1 MIGGWPLTGRVEE
14 LRLTTEAIG
23 GSADRAGIVL
33 AGAAGVGKTRLATEA
48 LTWARA
54 HGFRTRWV
62 VATASARALPLGPFS
77 DLPGGLGPDPTG
89 RVQRVIES
97 LADGGRGQ
105 RRVLGVDDAHLL
117 DDMSAFVVQQLVM
130 RRKATVVV
138 TVRSG
143 APAPD
148 AVTAL
153 WKDRHLERLELQA
166 LSLEETHGLL
176 EAALSGQVDSDSA
189 RRLWEL
195 TRGNILFLSQ
205 LVADEVSADRM
216 KQCAQVWIW
225 EGNPVVSPSLSELV
239 DARMGRLSGSVGDV
253 VDCLS
258 VCEPLEVEVLSRL
271 TDPTAVEQ
279 AEEQSLVTVEH
290 DGAERRVRLA
300 HPLFGEVR
308 RSRSS
313 DMRLCRLRGR
323 VAHQLA
329 SAGDRD
335 SRAVLRRAVLA
346 LDSDEAPDPD
356 LLVDGSRAAMQ
367 FYDPTLAGTLATAAS
382 AAGGGVAA
390 RLAHAMTLVLL
401 GRAGDAEAVLA
412 RLDSDAPVGPDGV
425 RVTALRASNLVWML
439 GEPERAVRVLDS
451 GERRAGRRGADA
463 ACRAA
468 RASVHAVQGRFE
480 AAAAE
485 AASAL
490 TSSEL
495 SGFHAIMAVGV
506 QVLALGGL
514 GRVDE
519 VRAVADRGYEVA
531 DGSSEASPRRFWLG
545 ALEAR
550 AFRVGG
556 LLDASMALARRL
568 RCDSAGAPGLAQ
580 AMTAL
585 LVGHAELGLGR
596 LDAAVRWLRE
606 ALAGAET
613 YDTSTGLRPASLMWL
628 TEALG
633 MAGDKAAAA
642 TTLAELDSARH
653 SSFTFMDSGA
663 SLARAWASA
672 AEGATSSAIETA
684 RAAGDRAAARGH
696 RGYEVACLQAATQ
709 FGDSSTAP
717 RLAELARAVQGPRVQ
732 AASAHAAAL
741 AAAAGPALEV
751 ASRRYE
757 AFGDRLAAADA
768 AAQASIEFRRSDRRG
783 SALTAAATARRL
795 AVACEGADTPALRA
809 ATQPVTLT
817 GRQLEIASLA
827 ADGLSNRQIA
837 DRLVVSV
844 RTVEGHI
851 YRVLRLTGVDT
862 RDELKSV
869 LRGRT

>member
-14 LRLTTEAIG
+14 LRLTTEAIS
-23 GSADRAGIVL
+23 GSAGGAGIVL

-97 LADGGRGQ
+97 LADDGRGQ

-117 DDMSAFVVQQLVM
+117 DDTSAFVLQQLVM
-130 RRKATVVV
+130 RRKATVVA

-143 APAPD
+143 VQAPD
-148 AVTAL
+148 AVTTL

-166 LSLEETHGLL
+166 LSFEETHRLL

-205 LVADEVSADRM
+205 LVADELSADRM
-216 KQCAQVWIW
+216 KQCAEVWIW

-258 VCEPLEVEVLSRL
+258 VCEPLEADVLSRL
-271 TDPTAVEQ
+271 TDPSAVER

-290 DGAERRVRLA
+290 DGTERRVRLA

-308 RSRSS
+308 RSRTS
-313 DMRLCRLRGR
+313 DMRLCRIRGR

-329 SAGDRD
+329 TTGDRG
-335 SRAVLRRAVLA
+335 SRALLRRAVLA
-346 LDSDEAPDPD
+346 LDSDQPPDAD

-367 FYDPTLAGTLATAAS
+367 FFDPTLAGTLATAAT
-382 AAGGGVAA
+382 AAGGGVTA

-401 GRAGDAEAVLA
+401 GRAGDAETVLA
-412 RLDSDAPVGPDGV
+412 RLDSDETLGAEGV

-439 GEPERAVRVLDS
+439 GDPERAVRVLNS
-451 GERRAGRRGADA
+451 GDRREGRGADA
-463 ACRAA
+463 GCRAA
-468 RASVHAVQGRFE
+468 RASVHAVQGRFDV
-480 AAAAE
+480 AVAD

-490 TSSEL
+490 RSSGL
-495 SGFHAIMAVGV
+495 SGFHVITAVGV

-519 VRAVADRGYEVA
+519 VGAVAARGYEAA
-531 DGSSEASPRRFWLG
+531 DGSFEASPRRFWLG

-556 LLDASMALARRL
+556 LLEASMALARQL

-596 LDAAVRWLRE
+596 LASALRWLRE

-613 YDTSTGLRPASLMWL
+613 YDTSTGLRPACLMWL

-633 MAGDKAAAA
+633 MSGDKAAAA
-642 TTLAELDSARH
+642 ATVAEMDSVRH
-653 SSFTFMDSGA
+653 SSFVFMDSGA

-672 AEGATSSAIETA
+672 AEGATSTAIEAA

-696 RGYEVACLQAATQ
+696 PGYEVTCLQAATQ

-717 RLAELARAVQGPRVQ
+717 RLAELARTVQGPRVQ
-732 AASAHAAAL
+732 VASAHAAAL
-741 AAAAGPALEV
+741 AATAGPALEA

-768 AAQASIEFRRSDRRG
+768 AAQASTAFRRSGRRG

-795 AVACEGADTPALRA
+795 AGACEGADTPALRA
-809 ATQPVTLT
+809 ATRPVTLT
-817 GRQLEIASLA
+817 GRQFEIASLA
-827 ADGLSNRQIA
+827 ADGLSNREIA
-837 DRLVVSV
+837 ERLFLSV

-869 LRGRT
+869 LHGRT